1 MAKATIFIEDAE
13 DGTLT
18 IGADFGDAIDNE
30 SQAHG
35 MAMVLLESVLKNAKT
50 YSTVED
56 TAPEV
61 NVEPSR
67 GHAGQARRGEV
78 VRMPACRESQ
88 KQRHA

>member
-1 MAKATIFIEDAE
+1 MAKATIFIEDSE
-13 DGTLT
+13 DGTMT
-18 IGADFGDAIDNE
+18 VGADFGDAIDND

-67 GHAGQARRGEV
+67 IIVPEGAN
-78 VRMPACRESQ
+78 
-88 KQRHA
+88 

>member
-67 GHAGQARRGEV
+67 IIVPEGAN
-78 VRMPACRESQ
+78 
-88 KQRHA
+88 

>member
-13 DGTLT
+13 NGTL

-50 YSTVED
+50 YFTVED

-67 GHAGQARRGEV
+67 IFVSEN
-78 VRMPACRESQ
+78 M
-88 KQRHA
+88 

>member
-1 MAKATIFIEDAE
+1 MAKATIFIEDSE

-18 IGADFGDAIDNE
+18 VGADFGDAIEDT

-50 YSTVED
+50 YQTIED

-67 GHAGQARRGEV
+67 IIVPEGAN
-78 VRMPACRESQ
+78 
-88 KQRHA
+88 

>member
-1 MAKATIFIEDAE
+1 MASASITITD
-13 DGTLT
+13 DGESVTVS
-18 IGADFGDAIDNE
+18 ADFGDAIDDA

-50 YSTVED
+50 YQTIED

-67 GHAGQARRGEV
+67 IITTTD
-78 VRMPACRESQ
+78 
-88 KQRHA
+88 

>member
-1 MAKATIFIEDAE
+1 MAKATIFIEDSE

-67 GHAGQARRGEV
+67 IITA
-78 VRMPACRESQ
+78 P
-88 KQRHA
+88 

>member
-1 MAKATIFIEDAE
+1 MAKATIFIEDSE

-50 YSTVED
+50 YQTVED

-67 GHAGQARRGEV
+67 IITTTD
-78 VRMPACRESQ
+78 
-88 KQRHA
+88 

>member
-18 IGADFGDAIDNE
+18 MGADFGDAIDNE

-35 MAMVLLESVLKNAKT
+35 LAIVLLESVLKHAKT
-50 YSTVED
+50 YSSVED

-67 GHAGQARRGEV
+67 IITA
-78 VRMPACRESQ
+78 P
-88 KQRHA
+88 

>member
-1 MAKATIFIEDAE
+1 MAKATIFIEDSE
-13 DGTLT
+13 DGTMT
-18 IGADFGDAIDNE
+18 VGADFGDAIDND

-67 GHAGQARRGEV
+67 IIVSEN
-78 VRMPACRESQ
+78 M
-88 KQRHA
+88 